1 MNRAIETVAERAAG
15 RARARMIE
23 RGAAA
28 IADAFPELTITTEED
43 AIVLAGRGLAR
54 RWLRDAR
61 LRWIGR
67 LVL

>member
-1 MNRAIETVAERAAG
+1 
-15 RARARMIE
+15 MIE

-54 RWLRDAR
+54 CWLRDAR